1 MFHKI
6 VIFFSILSFLSCSE
20 QKTEIN
26 GTWVYIGWE
35 SSEKKGLI
43 SGGFVDQEKYWEFS
57 NSEISISDKT
67 FKKLGTMEYTSHSD
81 TILIKNRIKY
91 LYVLNNDT
99 LKMKELFSENNVW
112 KILIRQ

>member
-1 MFHKI
+1 MLNKL
-6 VIFFSILSFLSCSE
+6 VIFFSILSFLSCNE

-35 SSEKKGLI
+35 TSEKKGVM
-43 SGGFVDQEKYWEFS
+43 SAGFVDQEKYWEFS

-67 FKKLGTMEYTSHSD
+67 FKKVGTMEYKCHGD

-91 LYVLNNDT
+91 IYKVKNDT
-99 LKMKELFSENNVW
+99 LKMKELFSKSNVW
-112 KILIRQ
+112 RILIRN